1 MPIASI
7 DDINEWVV
15 FVSCLLCY
23 YFYETV
29 LAICEFD
36 VGSGLI
42 GEEVVGLKAF
52 DEKNVYVKER
62 WAKAMGRGTSIG
74 G

>member
-1 MPIASI
+1 M
-7 DDINEWVV
+7 
-15 FVSCLLCY
+15 
-23 YFYETV
+23 
-29 LAICEFD
+29 AICEFD

-42 GEEVVGLKAF
+42 GKEVVGLKAF
-52 DEKNVYVKER
+52 DEKNVYAKER